1 MKTETKYRKGLK
13 ELIEERPLNEINVVM
28 LCDYVKSNRQTFYY
42 HYRDISDVIENIF
55 LQERITSGR
64 KPTSFSM
71 VTHNVINYINSNYH
85 FLSEVAKSFASEKLS
100 EFLYSFYYKSLLSI
114 YNKLDKNYSTI
125 IRYISTIS
133 VKMKLVEHTYNIN
146 YVLDLTEDNMLKITD
161 EQYIKDIFKDMRTS
175 LK

>member
-133 VKMKLVEHTYNIN
+133 LKELMFWISTRRKEKQSNLVKRLE
-146 YVLDLTEDNMLKITD
+146 VLWDYLYLKYEGDLK
-161 EQYIKDIFKDMRTS
+161 KK
-175 LK
+175 